1 MKEGEGSEEGNPR
14 GSALI
19 IGGTREG
26 ESRGAI
32 LLLCARWI
40 ARSTTTSR
48 LNGIG
53 NKITINVPPISL
65 PNFRSIRSKG
75 TTIILGSKD
84 SRSIRAV
91 LLIDSIPRNFN
102 RARIREFQRWLGTKY
117 VVIKRG
123 GLVSPFFL
131 LQVMTAARRGGWGR
145 GGEEVARLVKIGAG
159 NGRSGQR

>member
-48 LNGIG
+48 LNGKQDY
-53 NKITINVPPISL
+53 NQHSSDLFAKFSL
-65 PNFRSIRSKG
+65 DRSKG